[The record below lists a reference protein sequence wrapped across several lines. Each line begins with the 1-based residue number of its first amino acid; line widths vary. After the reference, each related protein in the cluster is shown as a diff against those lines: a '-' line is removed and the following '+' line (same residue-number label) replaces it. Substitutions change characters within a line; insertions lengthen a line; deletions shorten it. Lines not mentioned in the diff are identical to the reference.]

1 MLNRLLQKTSKFII
15 NRIAYI
21 SCKLALSKRFEYFL
35 LYNGFMNNL
44 KETNI
49 RKAIWHI
56 RRHLNELLNS
66 QDEKYR
72 KHEMFHLKTSIECL
86 ERIMNN
92 EKPYPPMDREDVF

>member
-1 MLNRLLQKTSKFII
+1 
-15 NRIAYI
+15 
-21 SCKLALSKRFEYFL
+21 
-35 LYNGFMNNL
+35 MNNL

-72 KHEMFHLKTSIECL
+72 KHEMFYLRASIDCL
-86 ERIMNN
+86 ERVMNN
-92 EKPYPPMDREDVF
+92 EKTYPPMDREEIF

>member
-1 MLNRLLQKTSKFII
+1 MLNRLLQKTSKLII
-15 NRIAYI
+15 NQIAYI
-21 SCKLALSKRFEYFL
+21 SCKLAHSKRLDYIL

-72 KHEMFHLKTSIECL
+72 KHEMFHIKSSIDCL
-86 ERIMNN
+86 ERVMNN
-92 EKPYPPMDREDVF
+92 EKPYPPMDREEVF

>member
-1 MLNRLLQKTSKFII
+1 
-15 NRIAYI
+15 
-21 SCKLALSKRFEYFL
+21 
-35 LYNGFMNNL
+35 MNNL

-72 KHEMFHLKTSIECL
+72 KHEMFNLRSSIECL
-86 ERIMNN
+86 ERVMNN
-92 EKPYPPMDREDVF
+92 EKPYPPMDREEVF

>member
-1 MLNRLLQKTSKFII
+1 MLNRLLQKTFKLII
-15 NRIAYI
+15 NQIAYI
-21 SCKLALSKRFEYFL
+21 SCKLAQSKRLDYIL

-72 KHEMFHLKTSIECL
+72 KHEMFHIRSSIDCL
-86 ERIMNN
+86 ERVMNN
-92 EKPYPPMDREDVF
+92 EKPYPPMDREEVF